1 MRITVW
7 ENRRLTLRWCIVKGL
22 ERMRSSA
29 AEVSLMTAVKMMSF
43 GVPLGCEDPVLTRHQ
58 ALSLSAKISSF
69 IVCSSSDGFF
79 FFFDLAF
86 CLIAELG

>member
-7 ENRRLTLRWCIVKGL
+7 ENRRLTLRCCIVKGL

-29 AEVSLMTAVKMMSF
+29 EEVSLMTAVKMMSF

-58 ALSLSAKISSF
+58 ALSSSAIISS
-69 IVCSSSDGFF
+69 
-79 FFFDLAF
+79 L
-86 CLIAELG
+86 

>member
-1 MRITVW
+1 
-7 ENRRLTLRWCIVKGL
+7 LKGL

-58 ALSLSAKISSF
+58 ALSVYSAKKSSF
-69 IVCSSSDGFF
+69 IWCLAVGSVFLVFWLLNLLHDVSFF
-79 FFFDLAF
+79 ETY
-86 CLIAELG
+86 IY

>member
-7 ENRRLTLRWCIVKGL
+7 ENRRLPLRCCILKGL

-58 ALSLSAKISSF
+58 ALSSSANIS
-69 IVCSSSDGFF
+69 VADP
-79 FFFDLAF
+79 
-86 CLIAELG
+86 